1 MKRAGPQLSVPKD
14 TGNRIGP
21 RLLDFF
27 LFAHV
32 GAKTLSIRTWQIKIY
47 LRQGIHNNM
56 NRSGHCLANEGD
68 RFMTVHDV
76 TIDKLRQ
83 LPEPLAEEV
92 NDFIDF
98 ILMRHDS
105 IRWQLWI
112 NFSEGIEL
120 SESDFGDYLF
130 NLEDYEN
137 RLASGEIKW

>member
-1 MKRAGPQLSVPKD
+1 LSDYESDK
-14 TGNRIGP
+14 
-21 RLLDFF
+21 
-27 LFAHV
+27 
-32 GAKTLSIRTWQIKIY
+32 
-47 LRQGIHNNM
+47 
-56 NRSGHCLANEGD
+56 
-68 RFMTVHDV
+68 FMTVYDG

-98 ILMRHDS
+98 IITRHDS

-120 SESDFGDYLF
+120 SESDFVDYLF

-137 RLASGEIKW
+137 RLASGEIQW

>member
-1 MKRAGPQLSVPKD
+1 
-14 TGNRIGP
+14 
-21 RLLDFF
+21 
-27 LFAHV
+27 
-32 GAKTLSIRTWQIKIY
+32 
-47 LRQGIHNNM
+47 M
-56 NRSGHCLANEGD
+56 NRSGHCLDNKSD

-98 ILMRHDS
+98 ILMKHDS

>member
-1 MKRAGPQLSVPKD
+1 
-14 TGNRIGP
+14 
-21 RLLDFF
+21 
-27 LFAHV
+27 
-32 GAKTLSIRTWQIKIY
+32 
-47 LRQGIHNNM
+47 
-56 NRSGHCLANEGD
+56 
-68 RFMTVHDV
+68 MTVYDV

-98 ILMRHDS
+98 LLMKHDS

-120 SESDFGDYLF
+120 SESDFGDYLL

-137 RLASGEIKW
+137 RLASGEIQW